1 MRNKRVL
8 IVAIIAFILSTGFA
22 IADGQFK
29 NISVYFSKINMN
41 VNGQSMKLSRESIV
55 YNGTIYM
62 PLRDLSETLGAEV
75 TWDDTNRAVNLDF
88 LLYNK
93 GQTVYS
99 SAKKGL
105 YQYIAIENNAI
116 MSQMINQFKK
126 EDMNGMKTVLARYD
140 NLRLV
145 AVDLQDDELENIFE
159 KMMASGE
166 LMRSGYQSKELDD
179 YYLPWTIFN
188 TNAGNLIT
196 LLRNRISD
204 SIEP

>member
-179 YYLPWTIFN
+179 YYLAWTIFN